1 PPKTNAGIR
10 TVTLLQPA
18 LEALKEQYKLT
29 GHHRKSEITF
39 YHREYGRTEK
49 QKLHFV
55 FMPRVCNEKQKP
67 YYSVSSLGTRWNAA
81 VKRAGIRRR
90 NPYHTRH
97 TFACWLLTAGANPAF
112 IASQMGHET
121 AQMVYEIYG
130 MWIDDMNDEQI
141 AMLNARLS

>member
-1 PPKTNAGIR
+1 MHDNKKLKRLP
-10 TVTLLQPA
+10 LLRP
-18 LEALKEQYKLT
+18 EILKKQDKLT
-29 GHHRKSEITF
+29 GHHRISEITF
-39 YHREYGRTEK
+39 YHREYGGTE
-49 QKLHFV
+49 
-55 FMPRVCNEKQKP
+55 RQKP
-67 YYSVSSLGTRWNAA
+67 YYSVSSLGARWNAA

-130 MWIDDMNDEQI
+130 MWIDDMNDEQV

>member
-1 PPKTNAGIR
+1 MLPHPVRVAQHQHAKQGFAIR
-10 TVTLLQPA
+10 FH
-18 LEALKEQYKLT
+18 YD
-29 GHHRKSEITF
+29 
-39 YHREYGRTEK
+39 Y
-49 QKLHFV
+49 
-55 FMPRVCNEKQKP
+55 
-67 YYSVSSLGTRWNAA
+67 LGARWNAA

-90 NPYHTRH
+90 NRYHTRH

-130 MWIDDMNDEQI
+130 MWIDDMNDEQV